1 MADEFD
7 DVVVGRG
14 SAGAAD
20 HLSGTCRTV
29 GVKAAYLVRAG

>member
-14 SAGAAD
+14 SAGAGD
-20 HLSGTCRTV
+20 HLSGTCRMV

>member
-14 SAGAAD
+14 RTSAVD
-20 HLSGTCRTV
+20 HLLGTCPTV